1 MNESPVQ
8 PTIRRIEMRISP
20 GKTEK
25 VYVHHMNGED
35 FVLLD
40 DLLKLLGARA
50 EEEIRVEEQS
60 SDQYATKEIILNNKR
75 INVYVVNGIVYLTMS
90 QIGELW
96 GYSSSGLTQRL
107 SRLERE
113 RKKELEKQRE
123 DELQT
128 TGQSAIDP
136 ERDAKLRVKFNFS
149 TRSTFMKYEDVLKYF
164 FAPTD
169 HQ

>member
-1 MNESPVQ
+1 MSESTVQ
-8 PTIRRIEMRISP
+8 PTIRRIDLMISP

-25 VYVHHMNGED
+25 VYVHHINGED

-40 DLLKLLGARA
+40 DLLKLLAARA

-75 INVYVVNGIVYLTMS
+75 INAYVVSGVVYFTMS
-90 QIGELW
+90 QIGEVW

-107 SRLERE
+107 SRLEKERE
-113 RKKELEKQRE
+113 KELEKER
-123 DELQT
+123 DEEIAT
-128 TGQSAIDP
+128 TGHSAIAP
-136 ERDAKLRVKFNFS
+136 EKEAKLRVKFNFS
-149 TRSTFMKYEDVLKYF
+149 TRSTFMKYEDVVKYF